1 MGERRESFFERKL
14 IDKSS
19 KGENKAVNEINS
31 TLGIKSTRKGK
42 CGDRVVSS
50 FC

>member
-19 KGENKAVNEINS
+19 KGENKAVSEINS
-31 TLGIKSTRKGK
+31 TLGIKSTKGK